1 MAFTFTD
8 RHIGPREKDI
18 QKMLEVLNV
27 SSLDELTKQVVPSDL
42 LLDKELDLTP
52 AVSVNAY

>member
-27 SSLDELTKQVVPSDL
+27 SSLDELTKQVVPSDIL
-42 LLDKELDLTP
+42 PETGAFRRHTP
-52 AVSVNAY
+52 GHR

>member
-1 MAFTFTD
+1 MEINLIKQITNMAFTFTD

-27 SSLDELTKQVVPSDL
+27 SSLDELTKQVVPSDI
-42 LLDKELDLTP
+42 LLD
-52 AVSVNAY
+52 